1 MRKVLICVSNLYDY
15 RESQA
20 VKEYLESRFNIILD
34 NATSS
39 IPSKIKTK
47 DLDVEVVVPRES
59 LRGVYINT
67 LAFTG
72 NALYEYSDIIENVLT
87 PSLYL
92 KNREGYV
99 EEVLIRL

>member
-1 MRKVLICVSNLYDY
+1 MRKVLICVSNLDDY
-15 RESQA
+15 RENKA
-20 VKEYLESRFNIILD
+20 VKEYLESRFNIVLD
-34 NATSS
+34 NTTNS

-47 DLDVEVVVPRES
+47 DLDVEAVVPRES
-59 LRGVYINT
+59 LRGIYINT

-72 NALYEYSDIIENVLT
+72 NALYEYYDIIENVLT

>member
-1 MRKVLICVSNLYDY
+1 MRKVLICVSNFSDY
-15 RESQA
+15 RETEA
-20 VKEYLESRFNIILD
+20 VKEYLQSRFNITLD
-34 NATSS
+34 NTTNS

-47 DLDVEVVVPRES
+47 DLDVEIVVPRES

-72 NALYEYSDIIENVLT
+72 NALYEYSDIIENILS

-92 KNREGYV
+92 KNRERYI
-99 EEVLIRL
+99 EETLIRL

>member
-1 MRKVLICVSNLYDY
+1 MRKALICVSNFNDC
-15 RESQA
+15 RETEA
-20 VKEYLESRFNIILD
+20 VKEYLQSRFNITLD
-34 NATSS
+34 NTTSK

-47 DLDVEVVVPRES
+47 DLDIEVVVPRES

-92 KNREGYV
+92 KNKDRYI
-99 EEVLIRL
+99 EETLSRL

>member
-1 MRKVLICVSNLYDY
+1 MRKVLICVSNFNDY
-15 RESQA
+15 REIKA
-20 VKEYLESRFNIILD
+20 VKEYLQSRFNIALD
-34 NATSS
+34 NTTNS

-47 DLDVEVVVPRES
+47 DLDVEVVVPREY

-67 LAFTG
+67 LVFTG

-99 EEVLIRL
+99 EEVLISL